1 MRFDTCSLQG
11 ETKLKISCNLSITF
25 IINSPEEFDYLCE
38 EGIKKEPAGIRKLNS
53 ENRTYMKKVL
63 ILGAGLVSKPMV
75 EYLLGEG
82 FEVIIATRTKE
93 KADRLLGGH
102 RNGKSIA
109 WVMEDMDKLSDMVRD
124 SDLTVSLLPYRFHVD
139 VAKFCLRF
147 RKPLVTTSYVSPAM
161 QALHDDAVKAGVIF
175 LNEAGLDP
183 GIDHMSAMRIIDNVR
198 ERGGKIEEFYS
209 LCGALPAPED
219 ANNPLGYKFSWSPK
233 GVVLA
238 SRNGATYLK
247 HGEIV
252 NIEPIN
258 LFKARFTHPFP
269 GVGELEVY
277 PNRDSVSYV
286 DIYGLKG
293 IRTMYR
299 GTFRFKGWCETLDLM
314 KAIGLIDDGDK
325 DYTGVTFRQFVAE
338 KAGVPGQDLRK
349 ELKEKPGLN
358 PSDRA
363 LESLEWLGLFSDTDM
378 GYKVTSPYEITSDL
392 MIKKMWLN
400 DNERDMIVMQH
411 LFLATYHDGKS
422 EVISSRMLDF
432 GTPATNTSIARTVA
446 LPAAMAVKMIL
457 TGKIL
462 LHGVYRPILP
472 EIYNP
477 ILDELEANGIKM
489 EEEYGLPVDRM
500 IK

>member
-1 MRFDTCSLQG
+1 
-11 ETKLKISCNLSITF
+11 
-25 IINSPEEFDYLCE
+25 
-38 EGIKKEPAGIRKLNS
+38 
-53 ENRTYMKKVL
+53 
-63 ILGAGLVSKPMV
+63 MV
-75 EYLLGEG
+75 EYLLEEG

-93 KADRLLGGH
+93 KADKLLGGH
-102 RNGKSIA
+102 RNGRSLA
-109 WVMEDMDKLSDMVRD
+109 WVTEDMDALSVMVKD
-124 SDLTVSLLPYRFHVD
+124 SDLTVSLLPYRYHVD
-139 VAKFCLRF
+139 VAKLCLKH

-161 QALHDDAVKAGVIF
+161 QALHDEAIKAGVIF

-198 ERGGKIEEFYS
+198 KRGGKIEEFYS

-219 ANNPLGYKFSWSPK
+219 ADNPLGYKFSWSPK

-247 HGEIV
+247 HGNIV
-252 NIEPIN
+252 NIEPVN
-258 LFKARFTHPFP
+258 LFKDRFTHFFP
-269 GVGELEVY
+269 GVGDLEVY

-286 DIYGLKG
+286 DVYGLKG
-293 IRTMYR
+293 IRTMFR

-314 KAIGLIDDGDK
+314 KAIGLIDDGDN
-325 DYTGVTFRQFVAE
+325 DYTGKTYRQFVAE
-338 KAGVPGQDLRK
+338 RAGLPGKDIRK
-349 ELKEKPGLN
+349 ELATKPGLN
-358 PSDRA
+358 PTERA
-363 LESLEWLGLFSDTDM
+363 LEAFEWLGLFSDKEM

-392 MIKKMWLN
+392 MIRLMWLG
-400 DNERDMIVMQH
+400 DNERDMVVMQH
-411 LFLATYHDGKS
+411 LFLASYHDGKS

-457 TGKIL
+457 TGKIT

-477 ILDELEANGIKM
+477 ILDELERNGIKL
-489 EEEYGLPVDRM
+489 EEEYGLPADTM

>member
-1 MRFDTCSLQG
+1 
-11 ETKLKISCNLSITF
+11 
-25 IINSPEEFDYLCE
+25 
-38 EGIKKEPAGIRKLNS
+38 
-53 ENRTYMKKVL
+53 MKKVL

-82 FEVIIATRTKE
+82 FEVIIATRTVE
-93 KADRLLGGH
+93 KADKLLGGH
-102 RNGKSIA
+102 KNGRAVA
-109 WVMEDMDKLSDMVRD
+109 WVMEDMETLSGMVRD

-139 VAKFCLRF
+139 VAKFCLRY

-183 GIDHMSAMRIIDNVR
+183 GIDHMSAMRIIDHVR
-198 ERGGKIEEFYS
+198 QKGGKIDEFYS

-247 HGEIV
+247 HGKIV
-252 NIEPIN
+252 NIEPVD

-269 GVGELEVY
+269 GIGELEVY

-293 IRTMYR
+293 IQTMYR

-314 KAIGLIDDGDK
+314 KAIGLVDDGDK

-338 KAGVPGQDLRK
+338 KAGVPGKDIRK

-358 PSDRA
+358 PSDKA
-363 LESLEWLGLFSDTDM
+363 LEAFEWLGLFDNAVM
-378 GYKVTSPYEITSDL
+378 GF

-457 TGKIL
+457 TGKIN

-472 EIYNP
+472 ELYNP

-489 EEEYGLPVDRM
+489 VEEYGLPVDQM